1 MMNSKY
7 ILFIVFGISFLVF
20 IAACATIKP
29 KKDKFDG
36 FFGIVKP
43 VNRNGE
49 EIVYQAREK
58 VIINCIPV
66 KVTSHGSEGPFT
78 FNPDTEGNFVAKLQH
93 GEYSVEI
100 FLNGFYVES
109 FNIIIPEGELIDIGI
124 VELEE
129 IAADEGEPVM
139 GEDSDEMILHEGDVN
154 IQPPSS

>member
-1 MMNSKY
+1 MKSKY
-7 ILFIVFGISFLVF
+7 ILFIVFGISFLIF
-20 IAACATIKP
+20 ITACATMRP

-36 FFGIVKP
+36 FFGIVRP
-43 VNRNGE
+43 VNRDGE
-49 EIVYQAREK
+49 EIVYQVREK

-66 KVTSHGSEGPFT
+66 KVDIPISDGPFT
-78 FNPDTEGNFVAKLQH
+78 YNPDAEGNFVAKLQH

-124 VELEE
+124 VELIE
-129 IAADEGEPVM
+129 IAADEGDPVM
-139 GEDSDEMILHEGDVN
+139 GGDSDEMILHEGDVN

>member
-1 MMNSKY
+1 MNSKY
-7 ILFIVFGISFLVF
+7 ILFIVLGVSFLIF

-43 VNRNGE
+43 VNKNGE
-49 EIVYQAREK
+49 EIVYQDTEN

-66 KVTSHGSEGPFT
+66 KGEIPASDGPFT
-78 FNPDTEGNFVAKLQH
+78 FNPDADGTFAAKLHH

-109 FNIIIPEGELIDIGI
+109 FNITIPEGELLDIGI
-124 VELEE
+124 VELKE
-129 IAADEGEPVM
+129 ITADEGEPVM
-139 GEDSDEMILHEGDVN
+139 GEDFDGMILHEGDVN
-154 IQPPSS
+154 IQPPSL